1 MATFRGFL
9 GDTVVCKALRFN
21 SLQGQFFFIYFIY
34 TIKCIIGAFMAD
46 ANALLLYNPIREKL
60 RGTADA

>member
-9 GDTVVCKALRFN
+9 GDKGTRNPLRFKALRA
-21 SLQGQFFFIYFIY
+21 SKTVIYFIY
-34 TIKCIIGAFMAD
+34 TIKCIIGALLAY
-46 ANALLLYNPIREKL
+46 ANALLLYNPVREKL